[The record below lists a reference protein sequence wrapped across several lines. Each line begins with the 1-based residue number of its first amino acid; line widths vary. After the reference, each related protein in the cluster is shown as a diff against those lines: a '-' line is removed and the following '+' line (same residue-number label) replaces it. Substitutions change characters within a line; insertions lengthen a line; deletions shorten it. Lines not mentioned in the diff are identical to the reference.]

1 MPMTITRAGTVRAFP
16 NLARA
21 VDLGLAARAGVRL
34 WRAGVAS
41 LTTLGLAR
49 LSAHRTPR
57 DRAATFT
64 RLAGELL
71 EIHGVEVDPIGVL
84 PTGPCLIVAN
94 QVSPIDPL
102 VVMSQVTAV
111 PVTRTDDAMP
121 EVLAALRT
129 GVPVLTFPDRDDH
142 SGFGL
147 AILAG
152 LPVVPVTLATSP
164 REPGGLWRVATR
176 ARTRVTMVVRAPL
189 WGRPGEAAEDFAR
202 RVRAQN
208 WK

>member
-1 MPMTITRAGTVRAFP
+1 MEQAIQPMQQIRAFP

-34 WRAGVAS
+34 WRSGVAS

-57 DRAATFT
+57 DRAAALT

-71 EIHGVEVDPIGVL
+71 DIHGVEVDPIGVL
-84 PTGPCLIVAN
+84 PTGPCLLVAN

-102 VVMSQVTAV
+102 VILSQIPSV
-111 PVTRTDDAMP
+111 PVMRAEVAMRD
-121 EVLAALRT
+121 VLTALRN
-129 GVPVLTFPDRDDH
+129 GVPVLTFPDGDDH
-142 SGFGL
+142 GGFGL

-152 LPVVPVTLATSP
+152 LPVVPITLTATP
-164 REPGGLWRVATR
+164 RAPGGLWRVATR
-176 ARTRVTMVVRAPL
+176 TRTQVTMVVRAPL
-189 WGRPGEAAEDFAR
+189 WGLPGEAPEAFAR
-202 RVRAQN
+202 RVRDQN